1 MAGRDVF
8 LTMPTG
14 GGKSLCYQIP
24 ACCCDG
30 VTIVIS
36 PLLAL
41 IEDQVLILQ
50 NLDIPVA
57 FLSSTQNDND
67 NRAIFQGAILCCVCV
82 LCVLCVLC
90 ILSLLLSFVS
100 HLGIS
105 LISLILFDLSL

>member
-67 NRAIFQGAILCCVCV
+67 NRAIFQGLIMFVMFY
-82 LCVLCVLC
+82 
-90 ILSLLLSFVS
+90 LLFSFQYQ
-100 HLGIS
+100 
-105 LISLILFDLSL
+105 